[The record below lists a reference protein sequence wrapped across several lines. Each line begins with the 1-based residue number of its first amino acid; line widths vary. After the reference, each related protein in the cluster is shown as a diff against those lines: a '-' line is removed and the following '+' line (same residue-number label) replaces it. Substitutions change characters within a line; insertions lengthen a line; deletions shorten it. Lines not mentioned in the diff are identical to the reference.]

1 MYKMQFEADG
11 AYNKLYLFRE
21 SDDLPLLEAKI
32 RVPAGASDDYG
43 YLTMKRAILEMKS
56 LLPEHIHNNLVFP
69 YDDGQEQYLHA
80 DASAAAPFNI
90 TLG

>member
-11 AYNKLYLFRE
+11 EYNKLYLFRE
-21 SDDLPLLEAKI
+21 SDDFPLLEAKI

-69 YDDGQEQYLHA
+69 YDGQEQYLHA

>member
-21 SDDLPLLEAKI
+21 NDDVPFLEAKI
-32 RVPAGASDDYG
+32 RVPEGAGDDYG
-43 YLTMKRAILEMKS
+43 YLTMKKAILEMKS
-56 LLPEHIHNNLVFP
+56 LLPDHIHNNLVFP
-69 YDDGQEQYLHA
+69 YDGQEQYLNA